1 MTSKKAR
8 ARYAVVAWPWCFD
21 QQKTLT
27 SRRNRNAHI
36 GGKTM
41 RNKLILAMLLG
52 AATSYGMGYIRA
64 AISNMPPPV
73 VVTNAPPAPVP
84 PPVVTNTTPTPPPAT
99 GPTLTAC
106 KWRGFPMVQVSYT
119 GIDGWPTKAAANGK
133 TLKGILKLNGKK
145 VEWFK
150 PGQTAIS
157 VVNALEVGGKYYQAI
172 PKGATVTI
180 SIADINGKNE
190 SNRMTL
196 VWP

>member
-1 MTSKKAR
+1 MM
-8 ARYAVVAWPWCFD
+8 
-21 QQKTLT
+21 
-27 SRRNRNAHI
+27 NR
-36 GGKTM
+36 
-41 RNKLILAMLLG
+41 LIPALLLA
-52 AATSYGMGYIRA
+52 ASTTYGMGYIRA
-64 AISNMPPPV
+64 AISNLPPV
-73 VVTNAPPAPVP
+73 VVTNAPPAPPVP
-84 PPVVTNTTPTPPPAT
+84 APEPVPPVVTPAPQPPAT

-119 GIDGWPTKAAANGK
+119 GIDGWPTKVEKGK

-150 PGQTAIS
+150 TGQTAIS